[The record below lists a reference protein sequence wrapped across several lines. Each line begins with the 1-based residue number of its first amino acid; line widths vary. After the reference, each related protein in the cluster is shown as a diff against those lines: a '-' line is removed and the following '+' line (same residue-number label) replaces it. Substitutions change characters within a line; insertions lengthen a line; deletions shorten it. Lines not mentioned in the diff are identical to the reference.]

1 MRSRIS
7 IFLLGLAL
15 IATMCFTG
23 CALGGDDDDD
33 NNVVDTG
40 GSTTIS
46 GSVTTDSSSSLREGL
61 RAVSAN
67 SATLGFYYL
76 NNAGEQ
82 VAIRTGIPVTFIGT
96 SANYSFGVTI
106 PTEALQKRNFL
117 LIAVTDTNETIEGV
131 VPFNPST
138 ETTVTVPPIDPNHAG
153 PVALAKAAAAAGVPN
168 IDMGNALSIYT
179 PAEIKAMINTANM
192 TTLLTRLQERE
203 QAMTQL
209 KTDFAEHAAKIQL
222 LMDYSFQLAR
232 NPDYMGFANREK
244 FEEAMQAKAV
254 ELGLPVDAM
263 SAIDTME
270 GEFIGSGLPPKTG
283 VDFDKL
289 SQATEQKRE
298 LEMLGNAMTYFA
310 GLLNKSELN
319 EIKAKFVTAAD
330 TFFTQTMAGTPI
342 QPAANPF
349 FILDEA
355 RKLIFEA
362 LGGDNDVV
370 NASILVKEAD
380 MQGIAIGEM
389 PTPEQIIE
397 HKKALFAL
405 VTTRITA
412 QYANLVGAPTD
423 ATEKAKFIQA
433 LAALASIPMAPQ

>member
-1 MRSRIS
+1 VGQQLS
-7 IFLLGLAL
+7 
-15 IATMCFTG
+15 
-23 CALGGDDDDD
+23 
-33 NNVVDTG
+33 VDL
-40 GSTTIS
+40 
-46 GSVTTDSSSSLREGL
+46 SVRFAASLRQDL
-61 RAVSAN
+61 RAVSAK

-76 NNAGEQ
+76 NNAGEE
-82 VAIRTGIPVTFIGT
+82 VAIRTGIPVTFVGN

-117 LIAVTDTNETIEGV
+117 LIAVTDTNDTIEGV
-131 VPFNPST
+131 VPFDPSS

-192 TTLLTRLQERE
+192 TTLVTKLQERE
-203 QAMTQL
+203 QAMIQL
-209 KTDFAEHAAKIQL
+209 KTEFAEYEAKIQL

-244 FEEAMQAKAV
+244 FEEAMHAKAV

-270 GEFIGSGLPPKTG
+270 GEFVGLGLPPKPG

-319 EIKAKFVTAAD
+319 EIKGTFETAAG
-330 TFFTQTMAGTPI
+330 TFFTQTMAGTQI
-342 QPAANPF
+342 QPAAHPF
-349 FILDEA
+349 FILDQA
-355 RKLIFEA
+355 RKIIFEA

-370 NASILVKEAD
+370 NLQILVKEAD

-397 HKKALFAL
+397 HKKALFEL
-405 VTTRITA
+405 VIGRINA

-423 ATEKAKFIQA
+423 VTEKAKFIQA
-433 LAALASIPMAPQ
+433 LAALASIPMAPQGGPSIR